1 MVAEAPEVRASI
13 LMLPELM
20 AGNAD
25 LVAAGAPAY
34 GKDLP
39 PFDRQI
45 WDPFRVQLTLCYA
58 LLARWDEL
66 VSLLTEYDAR
76 APAAPMLGALADA
89 VREEMAAATGGRR
102 PTHGRL
108 RELGYIGLSELLAY
122 RSHES

>member
-13 LMLPELM
+13 LMLPEVM

-25 LVAAGAPAY
+25 LVAAGASAY

-45 WDPFRVQLTLCYA
+45 WDPFGVQLSLCYA

-66 VSLLTEYDAR
+66 TPLLADYDAR
-76 APAAPMLGALADA
+76 ASTAPMLGALAQA
-89 VREEMAAATGGRR
+89 IREEMAGAKGGPRPAHAELRALGYTGLSEVLSYRR
-102 PTHGRL
+102 PT
-108 RELGYIGLSELLAY
+108 
-122 RSHES
+122 